1 MKVYGLSARL
11 PQLSNAVSAIKSS
24 DGLPFRDVFSGEQ
37 ISAAI
42 AKTVPGYRYR
52 AFPPDVTLFAFMQQA
67 LSSDKSLQEAV
78 YRVNTDRIAAGKEP
92 VSTNTASYSDARHTL
107 PIALPHELF
116 YTTAYQLEAVAKEAF
131 QPEKI
136 YFKGRKLKV
145 MDGSSVLMSDTVD
158 NQQEFPQ
165 IARG

>member
-1 MKVYGLSARL
+1 MKDYGLSARL

-24 DGLPFRDVFSGEQ
+24 DGLPFRNVFSGEQ

-42 AKTVPGYRYR
+42 AKTVPGYRNR

-92 VSTNTASYSDARHTL
+92 VS
-107 PIALPHELF
+107 
-116 YTTAYQLEAVAKEAF
+116 
-131 QPEKI
+131 
-136 YFKGRKLKV
+136 
-145 MDGSSVLMSDTVD
+145 
-158 NQQEFPQ
+158 
-165 IARG
+165 